1 MDDAHGESN
10 QMYVELKLPRG
21 STARLF
27 GDSRDASIL
36 GSIASCGGDYEPELM
51 AVLSALVTRDSVCLD
66 IGANVGPITLAL
78 SRLCPDGHVH
88 AFEPAADSFEF
99 LQRNIARNGARNVT
113 PHRLA
118 LSDTI
123 GEATLHYNHEFSGGA
138 FISDH
143 LRDGVP
149 EVVTVRTL
157 DAWAESNAL
166 GRLDLVK
173 IDVEGGEGRVLTGGW
188 TTLARFRPTL
198 VVELNPVCIK
208 RMQRGNCREFLRRL
222 RACYGAFGHVAVV
235 SASGA
240 ALPVCSWG
248 QLRRHLAESA
258 VCNLIVSPSRL
269 LPGMHPGI
277 ARPAATASALARGLF
292 RYSRRSTPPWAAVVD
307 PCVTIRTDGEALAPG
322 APVISGRRGSRCDL
336 GLSIENRAEVA
347 VVGKAERF
355 PVSVRVIWIDR
366 DGNHSVDDRSRVPAP
381 NLRPGSARKLSLPVY
396 LPDEP
401 GSYTMRVTL
410 FQEQVAWFH
419 DLDPGSCL
427 DLEAISTAASPGR
440 RNPIQEHPA
449 DAQRPQ
455 AELAEH
461 REPRPARGGIRHDR

>member
-1 MDDAHGESN
+1 MDDAHREPH
-10 QMYVELKLPRG
+10 QADVDLKLPGG
-21 STARLF
+21 SLARLF
-27 GDSRDASIL
+27 GDSRDASIV

-51 AVLSALVTRDSVCLD
+51 AVLSALVTRDSVSLD
-66 IGANVGPITLAL
+66 VGANVGPITLAL

-88 AFEPAADSFEF
+88 AFEPAAESFAF

-123 GEATLHYNHEFSGGA
+123 GQATLHYNREFSGGA

-149 EVVTVRTL
+149 EVVAVTAL

-173 IDVEGGEGRVLTGGW
+173 IDVEGGEGRVLTGGRA
-188 TTLARFRPTL
+188 TLARFRPTL

-208 RMQRGNCREFLRRL
+208 RMQRGDCREFLRRL
-222 RACYGAFGHVAVV
+222 RACYGAFGHLAVV

-248 QLRRHLAESA
+248 QLRRELAESA

-269 LPGMHPGI
+269 LPGMHPRVAG
-277 ARPAATASALARGLF
+277 PAATATALARGLL
-292 RYSRRSTPPWAAVVD
+292 RYSRRSSPPWAAVVD
-307 PCVTIRTDGEALAPG
+307 PCVKIRTDGEAFAPG
-322 APVISGRRGSRCDL
+322 APAISGRRGSRCVL
-336 GLSIENRAEVA
+336 PLSIENRAEVA
-347 VVGKAERF
+347 IVGKAERF

-366 DGNHSVDDRSRVPAP
+366 DGNHRVDDRSRTPAP
-381 NLRPGSARKLSLPVY
+381 NLRPGSARALALPVY

-419 DLDPGSCL
+419 DLDPASCL
-427 DLEAISTAASPGR
+427 DLEVISTAASPGR
-440 RNPIQEHPA
+440 RNPVQEHPA
-449 DAQRPQ
+449 DAQSSQ
-455 AELAEH
+455 AD
-461 REPRPARGGIRHDR
+461 PA